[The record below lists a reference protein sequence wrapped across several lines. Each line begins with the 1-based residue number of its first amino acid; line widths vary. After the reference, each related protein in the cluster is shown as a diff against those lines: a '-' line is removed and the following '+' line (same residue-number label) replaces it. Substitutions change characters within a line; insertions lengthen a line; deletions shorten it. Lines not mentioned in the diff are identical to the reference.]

1 MKRCVLD
8 GRQRHKRA
16 LLSKLGRDLGHGA
29 TIPNFD
35 ALYDVLTTD
44 IEGPISIV
52 WRTRPVLRAEL
63 GPDYDTLLDVLEK
76 AARRRRDLK
85 IEVQELD

>member
-1 MKRCVLD
+1 MKVSILD

-16 LLSKLGRDLGHGA
+16 LLSKLGRDLDHPEP
-29 TIPNFD
+29 IPNFD

-44 IEGPISIV
+44 VKGPIRIV

-63 GPDYDTLLDVLEK
+63 GPDYDTLLDVLER
-76 AARRRRDLK
+76 AAKHRRDLE
-85 IEVQELD
+85 IEVEELR